1 MRDVAAGMEY
11 LHSSGYLHRDLA
23 SKNVFIRKR
32 APAQAEVDGSMVIIK
47 RRSSAH
53 QDQDQDSSYDWF
65 DDHRL
70 QAVIGDFG
78 FATTEPTP
86 EQRLSTVGSP
96 YWLAPECFKN
106 QWYNHR
112 CDIYSFG
119 VVCCELNWRVP
130 ADPDFLP
137 RLEHNFAVDFGKLDC
152 GGRRWTALGKVAQ
165 RACSVSSLDEKIL

>member
-11 LHSSGYLHRDLA
+11 LHACGYLHRDLA

-32 APAQAEVDGSMVIIK
+32 APNVCDMRDGGASLGGVW
-47 RRSSAH
+47 SCVSET
-53 QDQDQDSSYDWF
+53 DYDWF

-70 QAVIGDFG
+70 TAVIGDFG

-86 EQRLSTVGSP
+86 DQKLSTVGSP

-137 RLEHNFAVDFGKLDC
+137 RLENNFAVDFGKLDC
-152 GGRRWTALGKVAQ
+152 RGRKGTALGKVAQ
-165 RACSVSSLDEKIL
+165 LACSVSFKIFWFSG